1 MNNIFDD
8 FCRKLAEPMP
18 RKRALKLIAGGLAGA
33 VLAPFASFAQ
43 GQGPDKP
50 APAPPS
56 GGGGGG
62 KKCPSGQCA
71 CTGVTG
77 GCCPGGQSCYSNKV
91 CCGTGYVGGTCG
103 SGKNAKLMCL
113 ELAASNTWANN
124 CTPLTK
130 TGC

>member
-43 GQGPDKP
+43 GPDKP

-56 GGGGGG
+56 GGGGG
-62 KKCPSGQCA
+62 KKTCPTGQCACSSASGGCCPSGQTCY
-71 CTGVTG
+71 GSG
-77 GCCPGGQSCYSNKV
+77 KLCCP
-91 CCGTGYVGGTCG
+91 TGYVGGTCG
-103 SGKNAKLMCL
+103 KGKNATVSCL
-113 ELAASNTWANN
+113 ELAASGTWANT
-124 CTPLTK
+124 CTALTK
-130 TGC
+130 DKC